1 MATTGASEGIN
12 VMPRRAL
19 EPRLPELVML
29 VTPPVPFWTA
39 SAMPFRLLRFTP
51 SKPLVPF
58 MVPVFVTVTV
68 LAAALP
74 IEVPLDRR
82 LPIPRSE
89 GSIVPLLLSVT
100 LFPVRLIAV
109 PSKPSSTPALAPVF
123 TLTVRL
129 FAALEKLGASRFAAP
144 EQVTVE
150 PLVVQTAQAAGL
162 STRYRQAMT
171 SANASGFGAPPA
183 REALP
188 PRPLTG
194 PSYPKD
200 DASAPR
206 TRTLRPERP
215 LPLLFASSEATTK
228 APCDLLQTTR

>member
-1 MATTGASEGIN
+1 
-12 VMPRRAL
+12 
-19 EPRLPELVML
+19 ML

-51 SKPLVPF
+51 SKPVVPF

-109 PSKPSSTPALAPVF
+109 PSKPSSTPALAPGF

-144 EQVTVE
+144 AQVYGGTTGRTGSPGCGTVHE
-150 PLVVQTAQAAGL
+150 IEERHGE
-162 STRYRQAMT
+162 RQCQR
-171 SANASGFGAPPA
+171 FWH
-183 REALP
+183 
-188 PRPLTG
+188 PRRVKHCLHTH
-194 PSYPKD
+194 
-200 DASAPR
+200 
-206 TRTLRPERP
+206 
-215 LPLLFASSEATTK
+215 
-228 APCDLLQTTR
+228 

>member
-1 MATTGASEGIN
+1 MATTGASDGIS
-12 VMPRRAL
+12 VRPRRAL

-51 SKPLVPF
+51 STPLVPF
-58 MVPVFVTVTV
+58 MMSVFVTLTV

-109 PSKPSSTPALAPVF
+109 PSKPSSTPALAPGF
-123 TLTVRL
+123 TLTVKL
-129 FAALEKLGASRFAAP
+129 FAALEKLGASKFAAP
-144 EQVTVE
+144 AQVTVE
-150 PLVVQTAQAAGL
+150 PLVVQAAQAAGL
-162 STRYRQAMT
+162 SARYRQAIA
-171 SANASGFGAPPA
+171 SANTSGFGIPTP
-183 REALP
+183 EALP
-188 PRPLTG
+188 PRPL
-194 PSYPKD
+194 SNASCPKD
-200 DASAPR
+200 EASEPC

-215 LPLLFASSEATTK
+215 LPLLFASSDATTN